1 MQIARFGAQK
11 RRAATCLPEAAAAE
25 LRELVRL
32 RTRLMQEVIDRINQL
47 HRLID
52 LGFPEFTR
60 YLSDLNTELAGAASA
75 WRLVRMR
82 DLTKPA
88 FGAGGEAAAS

>member
-1 MQIARFGAQK
+1 
-11 RRAATCLPEAAAAE
+11 
-25 LRELVRL
+25 
-32 RTRLMQEVIDRINQL
+32 
-47 HRLID
+47 

-82 DLTKPA
+82 DLT
-88 FGAGGEAAAS
+88 

>member
-1 MQIARFGAQK
+1 LQIARFGAQK
-11 RRAATCLPEAAAAE
+11 RPAPTGLPEAAAAE

-82 DLTKPA
+82 DLT
-88 FGAGGEAAAS
+88 